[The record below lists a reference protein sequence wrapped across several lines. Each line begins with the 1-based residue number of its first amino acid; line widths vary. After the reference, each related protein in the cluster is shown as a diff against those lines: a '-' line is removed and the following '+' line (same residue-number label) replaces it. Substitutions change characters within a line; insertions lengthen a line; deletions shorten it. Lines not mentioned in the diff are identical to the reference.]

1 MGNNGLDR
9 SEEVKEILK
18 ELKEDMK
25 YGLSPKTVNDRL
37 YALFMLVLKKK
48 DIPKEEKMK
57 SIELINNFRK
67 EMGWKPYE
75 LKQPIQ

>member
-25 YGLSPKTVNDRL
+25 YGLSPKTVNARL
-37 YALFMLVLKKK
+37 YSLFMDVLKKK
-48 DIPKEEKMK
+48 IC
-57 SIELINNFRK
+57 
-67 EMGWKPYE
+67 
-75 LKQPIQ
+75 LKKKK

>member
-1 MGNNGLDR
+1 MG
-9 SEEVKEILK
+9 
-18 ELKEDMK
+18 
-25 YGLSPKTVNDRL
+25 
-37 YALFMLVLKKK
+37 VLKKK
-48 DIPKEEKMK
+48 DMPKEEKIK